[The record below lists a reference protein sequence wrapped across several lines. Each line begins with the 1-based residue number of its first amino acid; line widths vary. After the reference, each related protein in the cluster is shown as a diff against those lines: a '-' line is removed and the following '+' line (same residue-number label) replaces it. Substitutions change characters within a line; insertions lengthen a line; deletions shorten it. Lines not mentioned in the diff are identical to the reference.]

1 MKRHRTIEWLAVG
14 VALWSVGCAAPRV
27 TRSIYQEGE
36 AGKTETFVRLDRVD
50 PKEGFTH
57 PAELAPA
64 RLKELLASVAV
75 RKRTGLLS
83 VIFSDTPFRAFSDA
97 QLDLLSVQLS
107 TALAKAA
114 PEEMALF
121 YFNAPES
128 HEQLRVTSG
137 GVYVRQETLVV
148 VLANYRYTALWSDQ
162 ASGRP
167 YVSVTAARDNPR
179 YAYPEGTYQLI
190 VGTGQERLGGEQG
203 WFNKMFGSSDRR
215 NGVVLAL
222 NATPSPA
229 AAESAGAV
237 PAPASSPEPAAAS
250 APAPPAMAPAATS
263 PLEDKLRQLKKL
275 RDDGLITDADY
286 EAKKQELLKGF

>member
-1 MKRHRTIEWLAVG
+1 MRRYRTIGWLAVG

-50 PKEGFTH
+50 AKERFDH
-57 PAELAPA
+57 PAEIPPG

-83 VIFSDTPFRAFSDA
+83 VIFSDKPFRAFSDA
-97 QLDLLSVQLS
+97 QLDLLSTQLS

-114 PEEMALF
+114 PEEMVLF

-137 GVYVRQETLVV
+137 GVYVRKETLVV

-167 YVSVTAARDNPR
+167 YVSASAARDNPL
-179 YAYPEGTYQLI
+179 YAYPEGTYQLV
-190 VGTGQERLGGEQG
+190 VGAGQERLGGEEG
-203 WFNKMFGSSDRR
+203 WFNKIFGSSDRR
-215 NGVVLAL
+215 SGVVLAL
-222 NATPSPA
+222 NAPPSPA
-229 AAESAGAV
+229 AVESAAA
-237 PAPASSPEPAAAS
+237 PAPASSPGPAAA
-250 APAPPAMAPAATS
+250 PAPVPPPVASPLPT

-275 RDDGLITDADY
+275 HDEGLISDADY
-286 EAKKQELLKGF
+286 EAKKQELLKGL